1 MGSTMRFPS
10 LLSIASTIALS
21 FTLAACGDDPSIVA
35 SWREMPNALDED
47 PRPVAERENWTF
59 KDDGTVALS
68 DDDETLNGTYTLEGD
83 RLKMTLVEGG
93 DSESIEATVIVTED
107 RFLFA
112 AITPDGDVD
121 GAVGSW
127 TGDVVMGTDRIGL
140 TLNLRADGT
149 GDYIRSENGGA
160 PESFTGTW
168 REQGESLEFSF
179 EYEPDFTVSFQIFR
193 VGEEGMG
200 GPLFEKAPDQ
210 AARIAVGGRA
220 PSSSASIASPLSWSA
235 LKPAAYFIRP
245 TSE

>member
-1 MGSTMRFPS
+1 MRFPS
-10 LLSIASTIALS
+10 LLTIASTIALS

-47 PRPVAERENWTF
+47 PRPVEERERWTF
-59 KDDGTVALS
+59 KEDGTVALT
-68 DDDETLNGTYTLEGD
+68 DDDQTLNGTYTLDGD
-83 RLKMTLVEGG
+83 RLKMTVVEEG
-93 DSESIEATVIVTED
+93 DSESIEATVVVTDD

-112 AITPDGDVD
+112 ALTPSGDVD

-127 TGDVVMGTDRIGL
+127 TGDVVIGTERIAL

-149 GDYIRSENGGA
+149 GDYIRTEAGEQ
-160 PESFTGTW
+160 PESFTGSW
-168 REQGESLEFSF
+168 REQGDSLEFSF
-179 EYEPDFTVSFQIFR
+179 SPEPDFTINFQLFR
-193 VGEEGMG
+193 VGEEGLG

-210 AARIAVGGRA
+210 AARIAVAGRA

-235 LKPAAYFIRP
+235 LRPAAYFISP